1 MRLVGLCA
9 DRKMIP
15 LVEELPVYPDNGDF
29 PKVRYRIDWLLE
41 GFHPAEFPV
50 A

>member
-15 LVEELPVYPDNGDF
+15 LVEKLPVYPDNGGF
-29 PKVRYRIDWLLE
+29 PKVQHSIDWLLE
-41 GFHPAEFPV
+41 GFHSTEFPV